1 MVDSITGSSATTAT
15 SAASKASQTLASNFD
30 TFLTLLTTQLK
41 NQDPLSPMDSAEFT
55 QQLVQFAGVE
65 QSIAANKNLEQL
77 ISLNQSSFAAS
88 LVNYIGRTVEANG
101 ETTVLEDGQATWTY
115 ELPANADKVTLSVTN
130 ENGQIVWTG
139 DGEKS
144 MGAHSFV
151 WNGVGSGGTTQPE
164 GFYKLK
170 VTATDSAG
178 NALKATTVIRG
189 VVTGVDGINGVTVL
203 NIGGVTVPLGN
214 VLSVHATDTQNAI

>member
-1 MVDSITGSSATTAT
+1 MVDPISGSTATTAT
-15 SAASKASQTLASNFD
+15 TAASKAGQALASNFD

-55 QQLVQFAGVE
+55 QQLVQFANVE

-101 ETTVLEDGQATWTY
+101 EMTVLDDGQAKWTY
-115 ELPANADKVTLSVTN
+115 EVPANADKVTLSVTDKD
-130 ENGQIVWTG
+130 GRVVWTG
-139 DGEKS
+139 DGQKTAGS
-144 MGAHSFV
+144 HDFV
-151 WNGVGSGGTTQPE
+151 WNGVGSGGVTQPE

-178 NALKATTVIRG
+178 TTLKATTMVRG

-203 NIGGVTVPLGN
+203 NIGGITVPLAN